1 MPRRHHESIG
11 DYISSASFGGVAF
24 IAFVN
29 GIEAYSTG
37 STIRS
42 IAIFV
47 ISFFLFLAVFR
58 YPIAR
63 AFDQLYKLR
72 LKRKKW

>member
-24 IAFVN
+24 LAFVN
-29 GIEAYSTG
+29 GIEAFSTG
-37 STIRS
+37 NTIRS
-42 IAIFV
+42 IAILI

-58 YPIAR
+58 FPIAR
-63 AFDQLYKLR
+63 AYDQLHKLR
-72 LKRKKW
+72 LKGKK

>member
-11 DYISSASFGGVAF
+11 DYISSACFGGVAF

-29 GIEAYSTG
+29 GIEAYATG
-37 STIRS
+37 NTLRS
-42 IAIFV
+42 IGIWI

-63 AFDQLYKLR
+63 AYDQFGKLR
-72 LKRKKW
+72 LNRKK

>member
-11 DYISSASFGGVAF
+11 DYISSACFGGVAF

-37 STIRS
+37 NIIRA
-42 IAIFV
+42 IAIWI

-63 AFDQLYKLR
+63 ACDQLVKFR
-72 LKRKKW
+72 LKRKK

>member
-37 STIRS
+37 NTVRA
-42 IAIFV
+42 IAILI

-63 AFDQLYKLR
+63 AYDQFQKLSF
-72 LKRKKW
+72 KRKK

>member
-11 DYISSASFGGVAF
+11 DYISSACFGGVAF

-29 GIEAYSTG
+29 GIEAYATG
-37 STIRS
+37 NTLRS
-42 IAIFV
+42 IAILI

-63 AFDQLYKLR
+63 AYDQFGKSR
-72 LKRKKW
+72 LKRKK

>member
-37 STIRS
+37 NTIRS
-42 IAIFV
+42 IAILI

-63 AFDQLYKLR
+63 AYDQISKFR
-72 LKRKKW
+72 LQRKK

>member
-1 MPRRHHESIG
+1 MPRRYHESIG
-11 DYISSASFGGVAF
+11 DYISSACFGGVAF

-37 STIRS
+37 NTFRS
-42 IAIFV
+42 IAIWI

-63 AFDQLYKLR
+63 AFDQLTKLR
-72 LKRKKW
+72 SKRKK

>member
-11 DYISSASFGGVAF
+11 DYISSACFGGVAF
-24 IAFVN
+24 LAFVN
-29 GIEAYSTG
+29 GLEAYSTG
-37 STIRS
+37 NTIRS
-42 IAIFV
+42 IAIWV

-63 AFDQLYKLR
+63 AYDQLGKLR
-72 LKRKKW
+72 LKRKK